1 MKTIFFETLNL
12 DQSSA
17 FQPIRFIIYLSFF
30 LSWNNL
36 IAQEID
42 TSRSKVPIDK
52 DMLGLHT
59 SNPNFYDI
67 MRILDKN
74 NIGDTTEGSFYKQMK
89 KTELIW
95 HDRLFPTGQ
104 TMQMA
109 NAVTD
114 YVKKFNSNQIGAC
127 NNQTWNELGPI
138 GPTGNNGVGQI
149 HAIRCSPNYITD
161 KVLYAASNWG
171 GLWKRTGNNN
181 WVQLNTDLQLPITSV
196 SDIAIDPTN
205 TQRLYITTGDA
216 EMSMGHYA
224 ANLDGT
230 PSKRTPLFTAGVYRS
245 TNGGATWQHING
257 GSTQPL
263 LDDFTDGGTI
273 RKIIMH
279 PSNSNIL
286 YIASSKG
293 IYKCINATANT
304 PTWTKIFSPIND
316 TEIKGLE
323 FKPNDPNTIFVSGRD
338 IYRSIDGGLNWGS
351 ITGGVSGL
359 NLSTLPDAFIVN
371 RINVA
376 VQPNSANDLFAYIVG
391 TYWNGSAR
399 IPRLFIY
406 KYNGTNWSAIIME
419 NDNSGYGFITPT
431 RTAIT
436 TSPSYNN
443 SIYFGKEILR
453 GRNDVSLGVATLSSY
468 NSANNHPDIHA
479 LTPVPGEQKLFVG
492 TDGGVHI
499 KDLTNQSTG
508 GWTNIS
514 QGLAV
519 KTIYRFDDS
528 NDRTDRIMIGNQDTG
543 TDVYIGNSWSKITG
557 GDGYNGKIDDKTGLA
572 FGFDNGGGLFSYNWN
587 TQSFYTREASTSGT
601 STDPIKRPTDPTE
614 NLLAW
619 MRMTFQMKN
628 HPITEKM
635 IFSMSELYERKKH
648 EQAINSDN
656 ALSLWDLRSDIG
668 KNMNFTQWD
677 DQWQRQLTEFDI
689 SSSNPNYWLIGLS
702 GTQSDDPNGV
712 GFIVAPKL
720 LRSTI
725 GGCAG
730 LGGYQ
735 STTCFTDI
743 TQNLINSGV
752 SNSSYQAVNGGPSTI
767 IPVITSV
774 IFHPENHLKAW
785 VTFTGYEPTAKVWAT
800 NDGGNTWFNAD
811 PNGTLNNLPVND
823 IVFQKGTN
831 DRIYIGTDAGVYYR
845 DNSSN
850 TWTKFCDFPNVM
862 VTELKINYCMG
873 KLRAATFGRG
883 VWEGNLLGTNGSI
896 GTDALEITTNLTWNT
911 SRGIDRNIRIKP
923 GGTLNITGASTV
935 LSLPKDGKIIIE
947 QGGRVNVTDA
957 KITNN
962 CGQTW
967 GSIEIWGNSNLSQT
981 YANQG
986 ALILNNA
993 TIEHGTEAVVVSK
1006 DGGTLYNGGIIQ
1018 ATNSKFFNNKRSVSF
1033 YKYDLQNNISFFTN
1047 CSFKTDANY
1056 RHSLSLLAHLTMWA
1070 VKGINISGCNFET
1083 TNNFAWDATRVA
1095 GIVTVDANFTVTDYC
1110 SAGTNPCPGAIIST
1124 FNGLHKAINAQ
1135 LTTGTSTFNVY
1146 KSSFQNNVYGII
1158 TTGHNNFNIRANN
1171 FTVGKSSV
1179 GNTVV
1184 HEGVSIFA
1192 GTGFNV
1198 DQNTFTP
1205 TFTSSSQPTTIG
1217 IRCTDTGAS
1226 DKEIYKNTFSKS
1238 STSNTNVFYAN
1249 LANGTNRNN
1258 AIGSQQFGL
1267 KYNCNTNINNTQQG
1281 YDFSVTD
1288 IGIANPQGSLTAPT
1302 RNTFSLG
1309 TLTPNSDFNNGASS
1323 GFINYYHRVGVTNE
1337 IPVNKFQVNNFSTSG
1352 SGNSCFDRYGGVAA
1366 LTLPDENSYDL
1377 VVENVKAID
1386 VKIKEASKNSDSKLV
1401 DQLNQELLDL
1411 NKEKLEIEK
1420 NVLHYYISKYD
1431 DLGLIKWYNKI
1442 GDLSAKMSLIDL
1454 YLGRND
1460 IGNAESK
1467 VLALLDDIGTMENE
1481 DDQIINYI
1489 NLKTLQINALKENRE
1504 INLAIN
1510 EIERSF
1516 LVKLAMSDRGK
1527 GGYQARN
1534 ILNALGDNYFIEPV
1548 FPISTE
1554 WRNEK
1559 GNVKTQENTS
1569 LSAFPNPASHLV
1581 TFTYNIGE
1589 IKPDATQLKIVDFM
1603 GRNIQTL
1610 AILSSVGDVSWDCSF
1625 VPTGIYYCSIIKN
1638 GEELIKPKAVIVI
1651 K

>member
-1 MKTIFFETLNL
+1 
-12 DQSSA
+12 
-17 FQPIRFIIYLSFF
+17 
-30 LSWNNL
+30 
-36 IAQEID
+36 
-42 TSRSKVPIDK
+42 
-52 DMLGLHT
+52 MLELKRQ
-59 SNPNFYDI
+59 NPSFYDI
-67 MRILDKN
+67 IHIMDKN

-89 KTELIW
+89 KTELMW

-104 TMQMA
+104 AMQMA

-161 KVLYAASNWG
+161 KVIYAASNWG

-181 WVQLNTDLQLPITSV
+181 WVQLNTDLQLPFTSV
-196 SDIAIDPTN
+196 SDIVIDPTN

-230 PSKRTPLFTAGVYRS
+230 PSTRTPLFTAGVYRS
-245 TNGGATWQHING
+245 TNGGTTWQHING

-263 LDDFTDGGTI
+263 LDDFINGGTI

-286 YIASSKG
+286 YIASSMG
-293 IYKCINATANT
+293 IYKCVNATATT

-359 NLSTLPDAFIVN
+359 NLSTLPDAFIIN
-371 RINVA
+371 RINIA

-391 TYWNGSAR
+391 TYWNGSKR
-399 IPRLFIY
+399 IPRLYIY
-406 KYNGTNWSAIIME
+406 KYNGTNWSQIIME
-419 NDNSGYGFITPT
+419 NDNSGNGFITPT

-453 GRNDVSLGVATLSSY
+453 GRNDVSMGVATLSSY
-468 NSANNHPDIHA
+468 SSANNHPDIHA

-543 TDVYIGNSWSKITG
+543 TDVYVGNSWTKIAG

-587 TQSFYTREASTSGT
+587 TQNFYSREASTSGT
-601 STDPIKRPTDPTE
+601 STNPIKRPTDPTE

-702 GTQSDDPNGV
+702 GTQNDINQPQFNNEYPY
-712 GFIVAPKL
+712 IVAPKL

-735 STTCFTDI
+735 TTTCFTDI

-850 TWTKFCDFPNVM
+850 TWTKFCNFPNVM

-873 KLRAATFGRG
+873 KLRASTFGRG
-883 VWEGNLLGTNGSI
+883 VWEGNLLGSNSSI
-896 GTDALEITTNLTWNT
+896 GSDALEISTNVTWNT

-947 QGGRVNVTDA
+947 QGGRMNVTDA

-981 YANQG
+981 FTNQG

-993 TIEHGTEAVVVSK
+993 TIEHGTEAVIVSK
-1006 DGGTLYNGGIIQ
+1006 DGGTSFNGGIIQ
-1018 ATNSKFFNNKRSVSF
+1018 ATNTKFLNNKRSVSF
-1033 YKYDLQNNISFFTN
+1033 YKYDLQNNASFFTN
-1047 CSFKTDANY
+1047 CNFKTDANY
-1056 RHSLSLLAHLTMWA
+1056 RFGSLSLLAHMTMWA
-1070 VKGINISGCNFET
+1070 VKGINISGCNFEN
-1083 TNNFAWDATRVA
+1083 TNNFAWDATRVT
-1095 GIVTVDANFTVTDYC
+1095 GIGTVDANFTVTDYC
-1110 SAGTNPCPGAIIST
+1110 AAGTNPCPGAIKST

-1146 KSSFQNNVYGII
+1146 KSNFQNNVYGII

-1217 IRCTDTGAS
+1217 IRCTDTGVS

-1238 STSNTNVFYAN
+1238 TTSNTNVFYAN

-1258 AIGSQQFGL
+1258 SIGSQQFGL
-1267 KYNCNTNINNTQQG
+1267 KYTCNTNLNNIQQG
-1281 YDFSVTD
+1281 YDFAVTD
-1288 IGIANPQGSLTAPT
+1288 VGISNAQGSLLSPA

-1309 TLTPNSDFNNGASS
+1309 TSIPNSDFNNGASS
-1323 GFINYYHRVGVTNE
+1323 GFINYYHRVSVTNE

-1352 SGNSCFDRYGGVAA
+1352 SGNSCFDRYGGVVAF
-1366 LTLPDENSYDL
+1366 TLPEEETY
-1377 VVENVKAID
+1377 
-1386 VKIKEASKNSDSKLV
+1386 
-1401 DQLNQELLDL
+1401 DQLLFQINVIDQKIIEATGTGHQQIIYELEQQLLDL
-1411 NKEKLEIEK
+1411 YRDKYHMEKDIIQYYLDKGDIQQLATWYEK
-1420 NVLHYYISKYD
+1420 IN
-1431 DLGLIKWYNKI
+1431 DLP
-1442 GDLSAKMSLIDL
+1442 SRMSLIDL
-1454 YLGRND
+1454 YISQKNITKTEEKLLSFLEY
-1460 IGNAESK
+1460 IGK
-1467 VLALLDDIGTMENE
+1467 VE
-1481 DDQIINYI
+1481 DTDEKLINFF
-1489 NLKTLQINALKENRE
+1489 NLKSLQINAMRDNRDMLLSIYDNE
-1504 INLAIN
+1504 RNLITNLAIY
-1510 EIERSF
+1510 
-1516 LVKLAMSDRGK
+1516 DRGLA
-1527 GGYQARN
+1527 GYQSRN
-1534 ILNALGDNYFIEPV
+1534 ILNFLGENHFVEPV
-1548 FPISTE
+1548 FPLGAE
-1554 WRNEK
+1554 LRNEK
-1559 GNVKTQENTS
+1559 KRDTS
-1569 LSAFPNPASHLV
+1569 SNIFTLKAYPNPAS
-1581 TFTYNIGE
+1581 NIVNFE
-1589 IKPDATQLKIVDFM
+1589 YKFDTNELSNIQLKIVDYM
-1603 GRNIQTL
+1603 GRPIQS
-1610 AILSSVGDVSWDCSF
+1610 LSIIDPMGLISWDCTF
-1625 VPTGIYYCSIIKN
+1625 VPSGVYYYSIINDKKVMS
-1638 GEELIKPKAVIVI
+1638 EPKSLIVI